1 MHKHYQYL
9 WLTNT
14 HISGQENPI
23 RDNAASKSPLSFPP
37 RYSPMVFAEIP
48 TEKQDFDWLQIVH
61 VHPFHEADILH
72 TGKRNK
78 RQQQRIERKNRK
90 RRNSKKRLCSS
101 PIKNIYQLVG
111 NIFFKKQWRRM
122 EQGFAA
128 NYLLRI
134 IKFCTRIFYKL
145 NLIGCNFKFN
155 FQDVVED

>member
-1 MHKHYQYL
+1 MLLQNLLYL
-9 WLTNT
+9 FRPDIHQWFLQK
-14 HISGQENPI
+14 S
-23 RDNAASKSPLSFPP
+23 RLKSKTLIGFKSFMFILFMRQIFFIP
-37 RYSPMVFAEIP
+37 ANEI
-48 TEKQDFDWLQIVH
+48 K
-61 VHPFHEADILH
+61 
-72 TGKRNK
+72 GSSK
-78 RQQQRIERKNRK
+78 RIERKNRK